1 MLRRTIGMLV
11 AVFFMG
17 ATLSLLIRVNL
28 GTDPCS
34 CMNLGIFRGSGVSF
48 GTCQLCFNLLLALVV
63 VLVNRRLI
71 GLGTLGNMVLVGY
84 VCDFFTWI
92 WNQILPPAESW
103 SLAVRFVIMVPV
115 LFVFVAAAAAYMT
128 ANLGMAPYDCIPFLI
143 VNRWRKL
150 PFFAVRITWDALA
163 VLIGYLLGST
173 VGIVT
178 VLIALA
184 IGLLC
189 PGLAGSSPF
198 GFLKSSQ
205 LHKKLPYGRKSLF

>member
-1 MLRRTIGMLV
+1 M
-11 AVFFMG
+11 
-17 ATLSLLIRVNL
+17 
-28 GTDPCS
+28 
-34 CMNLGIFRGSGVSF
+34 
-48 GTCQLCFNLLLALVV
+48 V

-92 WNQILPPAESW
+92 WNQILPPGESW

-184 IGLLC
+184 IG
-189 PGLAGSSPF
+189 PIVPWF
-198 GFLKSSQ
+198 GRFFAVRIFKIQSIA
-205 LHKKLPYGRKSLF
+205 

>member
-1 MLRRTIGMLV
+1 MLRRTIGMLI

-34 CMNLGIFRGSGVSF
+34 CMNLGISRGSGVSF

-92 WNQILPPAESW
+92 WNQVLPPGESW

-150 PFFAVRITWDALA
+150 PFLQCAL
-163 VLIGYLLGST
+163 
-173 VGIVT
+173 
-178 VLIALA
+178 
-184 IGLLC
+184 
-189 PGLAGSSPF
+189 PGTHWRF
-198 GFLKSSQ
+198 
-205 LHKKLPYGRKSLF
+205 

>member
-34 CMNLGIFRGSGVSF
+34 CMNLGISRVSGVSF

-92 WNQILPPAESW
+92 WNQVLPHGESW

-184 IGLLC
+184 IG
-189 PGLAGSSPF
+189 PIVPWF
-198 GFLKSSQ
+198 GRFFAVRIFKIQSIA
-205 LHKKLPYGRKSLF
+205 

>member
-1 MLRRTIGMLV
+1 MLI

-34 CMNLGIFRGSGVSF
+34 CMNLGISRVSGVSF

-92 WNQILPPAESW
+92 WNQVLPLRKVGALRCALLLWFPCYLCLW
-103 SLAVRFVIMVPV
+103 RLR
-115 LFVFVAAAAAYMT
+115 L
-128 ANLGMAPYDCIPFLI
+128 LI
-143 VNRWRKL
+143 
-150 PFFAVRITWDALA
+150 
-163 VLIGYLLGST
+163 
-173 VGIVT
+173 
-178 VLIALA
+178 
-184 IGLLC
+184 
-189 PGLAGSSPF
+189 
-198 GFLKSSQ
+198 
-205 LHKKLPYGRKSLF
+205 